1 MDAATPDKPK
11 TIRLTIPV
19 DQEVHATFAR
29 IAKASG
35 MPIGR
40 AMAEWMADTLD
51 AAEYLAET
59 LEKARAAPRLVA
71 RQLHSYAMGLADE
84 TGALLE
90 QVRQD
95 SRTRIGRAQTGLGAS
110 GGLEAPPSCNTGGK
124 VPSKPPKRPRGDAR

>member
-1 MDAATPDKPK
+1 MHSATPDKPK

-71 RQLHSYAMGLADE
+71 RQLHAYAMGLTDE
-84 TGALLE
+84 TGALLD
-90 QVRQD
+90 QISQD
-95 SRTRIGRAQTGLGAS
+95 SRTRYGRALPGRGAS

-124 VPSKPPKRPRGDAR
+124 VPSNPPKRPRGNAL